1 MKCRECGTELERLDN
16 HHLLQCSSLTLQE
29 YAIRHQLPLDMV
41 LHSDQV
47 NQGDTL
53 ASYPAAV
60 RCPSES
66 ARSTLLGLRWAG
78 LIGHVDDFVEIPGEI
93 RRLDLLLWD
102 LEQLT
107 EYGFRFHQDY
117 EYTQDTHRVV
127 ARNRLRAPAANL
139 RAGKH
144 WISAEPPPAFLDA
157 LAVYV
162 AHQAEWH
169 AGYLFMQFKQA
180 AHGEDV
186 RQTLSRE
193 HGVRCKVLAGADH
206 PDGILLRTIAPS
218 DTRHLLE
225 LLRDR
230 LIAMPTAWERF
241 HDHTPVATVS
251 KELVFDAAHFIT
263 DHPAKCSNLHGGR
276 YMLHVQ
282 VSGRIDPMTGCVVDY
297 GYLKRIVNQQVVDRF
312 DHHNLNFAA
321 AELAWRSS
329 TEMVCAHIWEC
340 LIEYLPGLSGLRL
353 FETTQSWCDYRGPS
367 LEAFQTGGS
376 AALLRPFADIDAT
389 ARRRALSV
397 SEQSR
402 LRAVAGHKVS

>member
-1 MKCRECGTELERLDN
+1 MKCRECGAELERLDSK
-16 HHLLQCSSLTLQE
+16 HLLQCSGLTLQE

-47 NQGDTL
+47 NQHEGL
-53 ASYPAAV
+53 EAYPSAV
-60 RCPSES
+60 PCPSES

-78 LIGHVDDFVEIPGEI
+78 LIRHVGEFVEIPGEI

-102 LEQLT
+102 LEQLRG
-107 EYGFRFHQDY
+107 YGFLYRQDY
-117 EYTQDTHRVV
+117 EYTEHTHRVV
-127 ARNRLRAPAANL
+127 ARNRLRAPAGNL

-144 WISAEPPPAFLDA
+144 WVSVEPPPAFLDS

-169 AGYLFMQFKQA
+169 AGYLFMQFPQA
-180 AHGEDV
+180 VHGEDV

-193 HGVRCKVLAGADH
+193 HGIRCKVLAGADH
-206 PDGILLRTIAPS
+206 PDGTLLRTFGLV
-218 DTRHLLE
+218 DTQRLLE

-230 LIAMPTAWERF
+230 LISMPTAWERF
-241 HDHTPVATVS
+241 HDHAPVATVS

-276 YMLHVQ
+276 YVLHVQ

-321 AELAWRSS
+321 GELAWRSS
-329 TEMVCAHIWEC
+329 TEMICVHIWEC
-340 LIEYLPGLSGLRL
+340 LIDYLPGLSELRL
-353 FETTQSWCDYRGPS
+353 FETTQSWCDYRGPT
-367 LEAFQTGGS
+367 LEAFQADGS
-376 AALLRPFADIDAT
+376 AAVLQPFAQIDAT
-389 ARRRALSV
+389 ARRNALLV
-397 SEQSR
+397 SDHAR
-402 LRAVAGHKVS
+402 LRAVAGKVS